1 MLPTHVSTQTKVPLA
16 PESSSAATDSKE
28 SRGQQD
34 GSSHSDQ
41 RTSFISVMESK
52 KKAAEF
58 RECELAKLAPLARE
72 IPNIDSAVAEIA
84 RFSAELTL
92 PRGTIHVISDI
103 HGEDKKL
110 RHIINNASG
119 TLRPLVESL
128 LKGRMPPEQ
137 FQEFLAL
144 VFYPAEVI
152 GRLEQ
157 TLRSPQE
164 RKEYATRTLDN
175 LFHIVRVLAS
185 RRSLKHAVRIFP
197 AEYRD
202 LLAEILNEPSTERS
216 HDYLDA
222 IIDELNSRGR
232 VLHLIHLTGR
242 VIRNLAIDELIIA
255 GDCWDRGPRG
265 DRVMDY
271 ITQQPNVAFVWGNH
285 DMAWLGACLGHY
297 ALICQVLRIS
307 LRYRRLTQLEE
318 GYGIPVEPLDLLA
331 RTVYP
336 NDPATSFETK
346 GTGMREKSMMAR
358 MQKAAAIMEFKLEGQ
373 MIARHPEWQMDHRRL
388 LHRINRQAGTI
399 EVDGVIYPLLDVNFP
414 TIDPDNPYELTNEE
428 RSCLER
434 IRRSFMM
441 SQKLWDHIRWM
452 VSHGRMYLRREEHL
466 IFHGCVPVD
475 QQGEFLP
482 MIIDDR
488 SYSGSALFDAIERY
502 VYRLLDG
509 PVKDELDLLWYLWS
523 GPQSPLFGKDRITT
537 LERDLISDK
546 KTHTET
552 KNPYFRLIHEPWFCD
567 KILTEFGVEP
577 EQGLI
582 VNGHV
587 PVEVEKGESPLK
599 KSGKAIT
606 IDGAFS
612 EAYGDHGF
620 TLVLEP
626 HRTFLAKHH
635 HFESVEAAINKGADI
650 IPSITVVREWEPPR
664 RVADSPRGRYLV
676 QMVKLLEEL
685 IQAYRSN
692 DLPQH

>member
-1 MLPTHVSTQTKVPLA
+1 MLATHVSTQTKVPPP
-16 PESSSAATDSKE
+16 PESSSASTDSKD
-28 SRGQQD
+28 SPGQQD
-34 GSSHSDQ
+34 GVSHSDQ
-41 RTSFISVMESK
+41 RAGFSSVFQSK
-52 KKAAEF
+52 KKAAEL

-119 TLRPLVESL
+119 TLRPLMERL

-157 TLRSPQE
+157 ALRSPQE

-175 LFHIVRVLAS
+175 LFQIVRVLAS
-185 RRSLKHAVRIFP
+185 RRSLKHAIRIFP

-202 LLAEILNEPSTERS
+202 LLTEILNEPSTERS

-336 NDPATSFETK
+336 NDPATGFETK
-346 GTGMREKSMMAR
+346 GTGLREKSVMAR
-358 MQKAAAIMEFKLEGQ
+358 MQKAAAIMQYKLEGQ
-373 MIARHPEWQMDHRRL
+373 MIALHPEWQMDHRRL
-388 LHRINRQAGTI
+388 LHRINRQTGTI
-399 EVDGVIYPLLDVNFP
+399 EVDGVTYPLLDINFP
-414 TIDPDNPYELTNEE
+414 TIDPDDPYELSNEE

-434 IRRSFMM
+434 IRRSFMT
-441 SQKLWDHIRWM
+441 SQKLWDHMRWM

-475 QQGEFLP
+475 QQGEPLP
-482 MIIDDR
+482 MTIDDQ
-488 SYSGSALFDAIERY
+488 SYAGSALFDAIERH

-509 PVKDELDLLWYLWS
+509 PAKDELDLLWYLWS
-523 GPQSPLFGKDRITT
+523 GPHSPLFGKDRITT

-567 KILTEFGVEP
+567 KILAEFGVEP
-577 EQGLI
+577 EHGLI

-650 IPSITVVREWEPPR
+650 IPSITVVRKWERPK

-676 QMVKLLEEL
+676 QMIKLLEEL
-685 IQAYRSN
+685 IQAYRSK

>member
-1 MLPTHVSTQTKVPLA
+1 
-16 PESSSAATDSKE
+16 
-28 SRGQQD
+28 
-34 GSSHSDQ
+34 
-41 RTSFISVMESK
+41 MESK
-52 KKAAEF
+52 KKAAEL

-119 TLRPLVESL
+119 TLRPLVERL
-128 LKGRMPPEQ
+128 LKDRMPPEQ

-152 GRLEQ
+152 GHLEQ

-164 RKEYATRTLDN
+164 RKDYATRTLDN

-197 AEYRD
+197 TEYRD
-202 LLAEILNEPSTERS
+202 LLTEILNEPSTERS
-216 HDYLDA
+216 HDYVDA

-271 ITQQPNVAFVWGNH
+271 VTQQPNVSFVWGNH

-307 LRYRRLTQLEE
+307 LRYRRLMQLEE
-318 GYGIPVEPLDLLA
+318 GYGIPIEPLHLLA
-331 RTVYP
+331 RTVYQ

-346 GTGMREKSMMAR
+346 GTGMREKSVMAR
-358 MQKAAAIMEFKLEGQ
+358 MQKAAAIMQFKLEGQ

-388 LHRINRQAGTI
+388 LHRINRPAGTI
-399 EVDGVIYPLLDVNFP
+399 EVDGVTYPLLDVNFP
-414 TIDPDNPYELTNEE
+414 TVNPDNPYELTNEE

-434 IRRSFMM
+434 IRRSFMT
-441 SQKLWDHIRWM
+441 SQKLWDHMRWM
-452 VSHGRMYLRREEHL
+452 VSHGRMYLCREEHL
-466 IFHGCVPVD
+466 IFHGCVPVG

-482 MIIDDR
+482 MIIDGQ
-488 SYSGSALFDAIERY
+488 SYAGSALFDAIERS
-502 VYRLLDG
+502 VYRLFDG
-509 PVKDELDLLWYLWS
+509 PANDELDLLWYLWS
-523 GPQSPLFGKDRITT
+523 GAHSPLFGKDRITT

-546 KTHTET
+546 RTHTET
-552 KNPYFRLIHEPWFCD
+552 KNPYFRLIHERWFCD
-567 KILTEFGVEP
+567 KILAEFGVEP

-650 IPSITVVREWEPPR
+650 IPSITVVREWEHPK

-676 QMVKLLEEL
+676 QMIKLLEEL